1 MAAGLLKESYMNSL
15 MAYLKKPLILGLLAG
30 FLGFGLGLMWGWGIQ
45 PVQWEDVPPSL
56 MHPVYQE
63 DLLRTAIDSYGV
75 NGDQEMAIKRWESLG
90 LSANSSLENIQRN
103 PGNQDTTIIT
113 QFTNLVIPNSEVAA
127 PTPIPNLDEPTG
139 SGVSSFWRIVLI
151 GLAVLAIAAVLFA
164 VIKFLKPNT
173 RFGAGTPA
181 QQAGDYSRQVELTD
195 YSALGEQSPIAQFVT
210 TYVSGDD
217 LFDDS
222 FSIDSASGEFLG
234 ECGVG
239 ISETIGVGDPKKV
252 SAFEVWMFDK
262 NDIQTVTKVLMSE
275 HAYNDPSTFQRL
287 QAKGEPV
294 MVERGQK
301 VTLETATL
309 QMIATISEIDYGQG
323 ALPTGS
329 FFNRVTLELAI
340 WQKTAPIG

>member
-1 MAAGLLKESYMNSL
+1 MNSL
-15 MAYLKKPLILGLLAG
+15 LAYLKKPLILGLFAG
-30 FLGFGLGLMWGWGIQ
+30 ILGFGLGLLWGWGIQ
-45 PVQWEDVPPSL
+45 PVQWKDASPSL
-56 MHPVYQE
+56 LQSTYQE
-63 DLLRTAIDSYGV
+63 DFLRMTIDSYGV
-75 NGDQEMAIKRWESLG
+75 NGSQELALRRWSALGTSG
-90 LSANSSLENIQRN
+90 LSNLESIQRN
-103 PGNQDTTIIT
+103 PGYQDPTLIT
-113 QFTNLVIPNSEVAA
+113 QFTNLVSSNKDIS
-127 PTPIPNLDEPTG
+127 PTPTINQNETTVNG
-139 SGVSSFWRIVLI
+139 FSSFGKYVLV
-151 GLAVLAIAAVLFA
+151 GFAVLVIAVVIFA
-164 VIKFLKPNT
+164 VIRFLKSGT
-173 RFGAGTPA
+173 RSGTSSRVHPS
-181 QQAGDYSRQVELTD
+181 GDYTSKVELTD

-275 HAYNDPSTFQRL
+275 HAFNDPATFQRL
-287 QAKGEPV
+287 QAKGEPI
-294 MVERGQK
+294 MVARGQK

-309 QMIATISEIDYGQG
+309 QMIATISEIEYGQG
-323 ALPTGS
+323 ALPAGS

-340 WQKTAPIG
+340 WQKTTQIG

>member
-1 MAAGLLKESYMNSL
+1 MNSL
-15 MAYLKKPLILGLLAG
+15 MAYLKKPLILGVLAG
-30 FLGFGLGLMWGWGIQ
+30 ILGFGLGLLWGWGIQ
-45 PVQWEDVPPSL
+45 PVQWKDAAPSL
-56 MHPVYQE
+56 LQPVYQE
-63 DLLRTAIDSYGV
+63 DLLRMAIDSYGV
-75 NGDQEMAIKRWESLG
+75 NGDQEMAVKRWESLG

-103 PGNQDTTIIT
+103 PGNQDTTLIT
-113 QFTNLVIPNSEVAA
+113 QFTNLVIPIAVVE
-127 PTPIPNLDEPTG
+127 TPIPSPDEPTG
-139 SGVSSFWRIVLI
+139 SGATSLGRYALI
-151 GLAVLAIAAVLFA
+151 ALGVLAIAVVLFA
-164 VIKFLKPNT
+164 VIRFLKPNT

-252 SAFEVWMFDK
+252 SAFEIWMFDK

-275 HAYNDPSTFQRL
+275 HAFNDPSTFQRL
-287 QAKGEPV
+287 QAKGEPI

-323 ALPTGS
+323 ALPSGS

-340 WQKTAPIG
+340 WQKTAAIG

>member
-1 MAAGLLKESYMNSL
+1 MTAGLLKESLMNSL
-15 MAYLKKPLILGLLAG
+15 MAYLKKPLILGVLAG
-30 FLGFGLGLMWGWGIQ
+30 ILGFGLGLLWGWGIQ
-45 PVQWEDVPPSL
+45 PVQWKDAAPSL
-56 MHPVYQE
+56 LQPVYQE
-63 DLLRTAIDSYGV
+63 DLLRMAIDSYGV
-75 NGDQEMAIKRWESLG
+75 NGDQEMAVKRWESLG

-103 PGNQDTTIIT
+103 PGNQDTTLIT
-113 QFTNLVIPNSEVAA
+113 QFTNLVIPIAVVE
-127 PTPIPNLDEPTG
+127 TPIPSPDEPTG
-139 SGVSSFWRIVLI
+139 SGATSLGRYALI
-151 GLAVLAIAAVLFA
+151 ALGVLAIAVVLFA
-164 VIKFLKPNT
+164 VIRFLKPNT

-252 SAFEVWMFDK
+252 SAFEIWMFDK

-275 HAYNDPSTFQRL
+275 HAFNDPSTFQRL
-287 QAKGEPV
+287 QAKGEPI

-323 ALPTGS
+323 ALPSGS

-340 WQKTAPIG
+340 WQKTAAIG

>member
-1 MAAGLLKESYMNSL
+1 MTGRVA
-15 MAYLKKPLILGLLAG
+15 LIA
-30 FLGFGLGLMWGWGIQ
+30 
-45 PVQWEDVPPSL
+45 
-56 MHPVYQE
+56 
-63 DLLRTAIDSYGV
+63 
-75 NGDQEMAIKRWESLG
+75 
-90 LSANSSLENIQRN
+90 
-103 PGNQDTTIIT
+103 
-113 QFTNLVIPNSEVAA
+113 
-127 PTPIPNLDEPTG
+127 
-139 SGVSSFWRIVLI
+139 
-151 GLAVLAIAAVLFA
+151 LAVLVILVVLYA

-173 RFGAGTPA
+173 RLGAGTPA
-181 QQAGDYSRQVELTD
+181 QQAGDYSRQVEMTD
-195 YSALGEQSPIAQFVT
+195 YSAMGEQSPIAQFVT

-262 NDIQTVTKVLMSE
+262 NDIQTVTKVLMSA
-275 HAYNDPSTFQRL
+275 HAYNDPSTYQRL
-287 QAKGEPV
+287 QAKGEPI
-294 MVERGQK
+294 MVERGQR

-309 QMIATISEIDYGQG
+309 QMIATIAEIDYGQG
-323 ALPTGS
+323 ALPAES

>member
-1 MAAGLLKESYMNSL
+1 MTAGLLKESLMNSL
-15 MAYLKKPLILGLLAG
+15 MAYLKKPLILGVLAG
-30 FLGFGLGLMWGWGIQ
+30 ILGFGLGLLWGWGIQ
-45 PVQWEDVPPSL
+45 PVQWKDAAPSL
-56 MHPVYQE
+56 LQPVYQE
-63 DLLRTAIDSYGV
+63 DLLRMAIDSYGV
-75 NGDQEMAIKRWESLG
+75 NGDQEMAVKRWESLG

-103 PGNQDTTIIT
+103 PGNQDTTLIT
-113 QFTNLVIPNSEVAA
+113 QFTNLVIPVAVVE
-127 PTPIPNLDEPTG
+127 TPIPSPDEPTG
-139 SGVSSFWRIVLI
+139 SGATSLGRYALI
-151 GLAVLAIAAVLFA
+151 ALGVLAIAVVLFA
-164 VIKFLKPNT
+164 VIRFLKPNT

-252 SAFEVWMFDK
+252 SAFEIWMFDK

-275 HAYNDPSTFQRL
+275 HAFNDPSTFQRL
-287 QAKGEPV
+287 QAKGEPI

-323 ALPTGS
+323 ALPSGS

-340 WQKTAPIG
+340 WQKTAAIG

>member
-1 MAAGLLKESYMNSL
+1 MNSL
-15 MAYLKKPLILGLLAG
+15 LTYLKKPLILGIVAG
-30 FLGFGLGLMWGWGIQ
+30 IIGFGLGLLWGWGIQ
-45 PVQWEDVPPSL
+45 PVQWKDASPSL
-56 MHPVYQE
+56 MQAGYQE
-63 DLLRTAIDSYGV
+63 DLLRMAIDSYGV
-75 NGDQEMAIKRWESLG
+75 NGDQALALKRWESLG
-90 LSANSSLENIQRN
+90 TFSTSNLETIQRN
-103 PGNQDTTIIT
+103 PGNQDTNIIT
-113 QFTNLVIPNSEVAA
+113 QFTNLVIPNSADA
-127 PTPIPNLDEPTG
+127 TTIPSPDEPSA
-139 SGVSSFWRIVLI
+139 SGVSGFGRTVLI
-151 GLAVLAIAAVLFA
+151 LLAVLAVGIVLFA
-164 VIKFLKPNT
+164 VIKFLKPNQ
-173 RFGAGTPA
+173 RFGDSTPA

-275 HAYNDPSTFQRL
+275 HAYNDPATFQRL
-287 QAKGEPV
+287 QAKGEPI

-340 WQKTAPIG
+340 WQKSAPIS

>member
-1 MAAGLLKESYMNSL
+1 MNSL
-15 MAYLKKPLILGLLAG
+15 LAYLKKPLVLGLFAG
-30 FLGFGLGLMWGWGIQ
+30 ILGFGLGIFWGWVIQ
-45 PVQWEDVPPSL
+45 PVQWKDASPSL
-56 MHPVYQE
+56 LHPVYQE
-63 DLLRTAIDSYGV
+63 DLLRMAIDSYGV
-75 NGDQEMAIKRWESLG
+75 NGDQDQAVKRWESLG
-90 LSANSSLENIQRN
+90 SFANSSLENIQRN
-103 PGNQDTTIIT
+103 PGSQDPTLIS
-113 QFTNLVIPNSEVAA
+113 QFTNLVIQNGDVAA
-127 PTPIPNLDEPTG
+127 PTSIPVPDESKG
-139 SGVSSFWRIVLI
+139 SGVSSFGRIVLI
-151 GLAVLAIAAVLFA
+151 GLAILAIAVVIFA

-275 HAYNDPSTFQRL
+275 HAFNDPATFQRL

-294 MVERGQK
+294 KVERGQK

-309 QMIATISEIDYGQG
+309 QMIATISEIEYGQG

-329 FFNRVTLELAI
+329 FFSRVTLELAI
-340 WQKTAPIG
+340 WQKIDQIG

>member
-1 MAAGLLKESYMNSL
+1 MNSL
-15 MAYLKKPLILGLLAG
+15 LAYLKKPLIIGIFAG
-30 FLGFGLGLMWGWGIQ
+30 VLGFGLGLFWGWGIQ
-45 PVQWEDVPPSL
+45 PVQWKDVPPSL
-56 MHPVYQE
+56 LHAAYQE
-63 DLLRTAIDSYGV
+63 DLLRMAIDSYGV
-75 NGDQEMAIKRWESLG
+75 NGNQELAVKRWQSLDT
-90 LSANSSLENIQRN
+90 SAISSLEAVQRN
-103 PGNQDTTIIT
+103 PGSQDTTLIT
-113 QFTNLVIPNSEVAA
+113 QFTNLVNKNIEVVPTLPGSE
-127 PTPIPNLDEPTG
+127 TT
-139 SGVSSFWRIVLI
+139 SGGGGTSAGR
-151 GLAVLAIAAVLFA
+151 FA
-164 VIKFLKPNT
+164 VIALAGLAILIVLYAVVKFLKPNT

-275 HAYNDPSTFQRL
+275 HAFNDPSTFQRL
-287 QAKGEPV
+287 QAKGEPI

-340 WQKTAPIG
+340 WQKTNL

>member
-1 MAAGLLKESYMNSL
+1 MRM
-15 MAYLKKPLILGLLAG
+15 
-30 FLGFGLGLMWGWGIQ
+30 
-45 PVQWEDVPPSL
+45 
-56 MHPVYQE
+56 
-63 DLLRTAIDSYGV
+63 TIDSYGV
-75 NGDQEMAIKRWESLG
+75 NGDKTLALNRWESLG
-90 LSANSSLENIQRN
+90 LSANGILENIQRN
-103 PGNQDTTIIT
+103 PGSQDPTLIT
-113 QFTNLVIPNSEVAA
+113 QFTNLVIPKDEIA
-127 PTPIPNLDEPTG
+127 TPIPGPEESSG
-139 SGVSSFWRIVLI
+139 SGVPSLGKIALI
-151 GLAVLAIAAVLFA
+151 GLALLAIAVVLFA
-164 VIKFLKPNT
+164 AVNFLRPKTP
-173 RFGAGTPA
+173 FGAGTPD
-181 QQAGDYSRQVELTD
+181 QQAGDYSKQVERTD
-195 YSALGEQSPIAQFVT
+195 YSAMGEQPPIAQFVT

-275 HAYNDPSTFQRL
+275 HAFNDPSTFQRL

-294 MVERGQK
+294 KVDRGQK

-340 WQKTAPIG
+340 WQKAAPIG